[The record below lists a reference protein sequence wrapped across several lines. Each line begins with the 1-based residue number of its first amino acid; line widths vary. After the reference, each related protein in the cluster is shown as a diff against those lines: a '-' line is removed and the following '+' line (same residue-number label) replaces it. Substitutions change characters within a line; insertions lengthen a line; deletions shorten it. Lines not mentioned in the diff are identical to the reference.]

1 MMNCTCETSTEWISA
16 WLDGALT
23 PLEERMLMAHLE
35 QCPNCAILFE
45 QFTALN
51 AAFSELEELPAPE
64 GFTQGVMERVR
75 AQEAPAP
82 VQPKVVPLFRRPA
95 VRALVSVAACAVLC
109 VGLTRIAGHSS
120 MMDATTP
127 ETAMESSVMTLT
139 TTPETAAP
147 ESAPAQP
154 APESVSGAIQEPR
167 APAFQ
172 NHASIECEEEKPDIV
187 IDVYPIPL
195 PLPEGSEAILGNDTE
210 WYTDETGGTCCDLT
224 EEQAK
229 QLQALAEEQNME
241 VQLIFHSD
249 SGVWTL
255 RLPE

>member
-1 MMNCTCETSTEWISA
+1 MNCTCETSTEWISA

-64 GFTQGVMERVR
+64 GFAQGVMERVR
-75 AQEAPAP
+75 TQEAPAP
-82 VQPKVVPLFRRPA
+82 VQPNVVPLFRRPA

-109 VGLTRIAGHSS
+109 IGLTRMTGHSS
-120 MMDATTP
+120 MMETAAP

-139 TTPETAAP
+139 STPETTKP

-154 APESVSGAIQEPR
+154 APESVGDAVQEPR
-167 APAFQ
+167 TPGIQ
-172 NHASIECEEEKPDIV
+172 NDTSAECEAKEPDVV

-195 PLPEGSEAILGNDTE
+195 PLPEGSEAILGRDAE
-210 WYTDETGGTCCDLT
+210 WYTDENGDTCCDLT

-229 QLQALAEEQNME
+229 QLQTLAEEQDME

-255 RLPE
+255 HLPE